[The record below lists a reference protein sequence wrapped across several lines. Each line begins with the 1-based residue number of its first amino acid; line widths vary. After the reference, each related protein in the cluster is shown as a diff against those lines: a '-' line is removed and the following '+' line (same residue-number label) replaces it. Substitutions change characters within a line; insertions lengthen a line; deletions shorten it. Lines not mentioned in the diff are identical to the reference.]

1 MKFLRNL
8 LPWAGLAMWLALT
21 LAACCWNWRQVFVA
35 GQVYFADPDCY
46 SRMTRVQQ
54 VIATPWKSI
63 RFHDF
68 ENAPMG
74 IVPHTTAPMDLLVAA
89 LAGVI
94 HLGSWVTGFHSPCPP
109 LDLAGA
115 FLSPLLGMTLIAFL
129 WCWGRKLALPYRN
142 AVLAIAAL
150 SPILAHGCQLGR
162 PDHQSLV
169 LLLVGTALASELA
182 LWKRL
187 SRAWELFSAVLW
199 ALALWASFFEP
210 LILLAATA
218 LLRVGVLG
226 RKSIPNRRAVVI
238 FALLLVVAMLFDGW
252 RVRALSAEERSYFF
266 RWALNIGELR
276 HATLPQLFCWT
287 GWLLIVS
294 PALLLWRFWK
304 ARDSSCVALAAL
316 LLLLTGL
323 SLWHMRWGYFLAFA
337 VALSLPWALAAMP
350 WKPVAWLAFVI
361 SFWPMAAEWDRQ
373 LYPDEDRRTA
383 REEDREDALLLR
395 ETAQAL
401 ISPERAIILAPWW
414 LSPAIAYW
422 SGQRCVSGSSH
433 QSLPG
438 TVESSR
444 FYLSTAPEE
453 AREILRKRSVNYVI
467 AYEPARVISNSAQIL
482 GQTPPDN
489 PLGKMLYEHPYSA
502 PGFLRLVYENRY
514 FKVFEFLDRPPLH
527 SLRQP

>member
-323 SLWHMRWGYFLAFA
+323 SLWHMRWAYFLAFA
-337 VALSLPWALAAMP
+337 FALSLPWALAAMP